1 MPIVRSNPDPLP
13 DNVKKTIRAIEEQ
26 RQSCLF
32 LLVSDEAI
40 DRSLA
45 NLIDKHCRQT
55 VAKISKIDILTHSGG
70 GDINAAYQLV
80 NLFRDYKA
88 RVNVLIP
95 AYAKS
100 AATFFCLG
108 AQEILMGRS
117 AELGP
122 LDAQIPDPREP
133 GQSISALDEF
143 KALEF
148 LRQYALETLDL
159 TIRMI
164 LRRSHLRVDD
174 AISEATKLV
183 SVIMTPLYQ
192 QVDPIDFGESKR
204 ILEIGEEYGRRVMS
218 RYPQPSDHSG
228 NEEERIDEILSKLIW
243 GYPSHG
249 FVIDYKE
256 AQQLGLNVKLMDL
269 NLENMCQLV
278 VDSVEE
284 CIGFMPQQAG
294 NSEKPRTTS
303 RQRKGDR
310 T

>member
-1 MPIVRSNPDPLP
+1 MTIVRSNPDPLP
-13 DNVKKTIRAIEEQ
+13 NKVKETIRAIEEQ

-32 LLVSDEAI
+32 LLLSDEAI
-40 DRSLA
+40 NRSLV
-45 NLIDKHCRQT
+45 NLIDKRCRET
-55 VAKISKIDILTHSGG
+55 IAEVPKIDILIQSGG
-70 GDINAAYQLV
+70 GDIDATYQLV

-95 AYAKS
+95 GYAKS

-133 GQSISALDEF
+133 GQFISALDEF

-148 LRQYALETLDL
+148 LREYALETLDL

-164 LRRSHLRVDD
+164 LRRSHLRVDA
-174 AISEATKLV
+174 AISEAVKLV

-192 QVDPIDFGESKR
+192 QVDPINFGESKR

-218 RYPQPSDHSG
+218 RYPQPSEHSG
-228 NEEERIDEILSKLIW
+228 SEEDRINGILNKLIW

-256 AQQLGLNVKLMDL
+256 GQQLGLNVKLMDPH
-269 NLENMCQLV
+269 LENLCQLV

-294 NSEKPRTTS
+294 NSEKPGTTS
-303 RQRKGDR
+303 RRRKRGR